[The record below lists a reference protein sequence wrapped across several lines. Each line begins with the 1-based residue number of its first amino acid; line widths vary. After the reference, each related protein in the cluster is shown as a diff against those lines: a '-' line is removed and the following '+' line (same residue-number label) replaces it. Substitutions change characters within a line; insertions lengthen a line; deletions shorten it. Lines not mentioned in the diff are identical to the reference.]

1 MRKHARETIRR
12 PREIETS
19 YDWDLDEKTMP
30 KKVARKPKDDD
41 FDDED
46 LFESEEEELQI
57 SSIACSITLFL
68 FSGGVFFKEDRMLL
82 LHVRTL
88 PELAPFFQGCGA
100 VPGLMH

>member
-30 KKVARKPKDDD
+30 KKVARKHKDDD

-46 LFESEEEELQI
+46 LFESEEEE
-57 SSIACSITLFL
+57 
-68 FSGGVFFKEDRMLL
+68 
-82 LHVRTL
+82 
-88 PELAPFFQGCGA
+88 EL
-100 VPGLMH
+100 

>member
-1 MRKHARETIRR
+1 MDCTSIGFSLRKERLTMRKHARETIRR

-46 LFESEEEELQI
+46 LFESEEEEL
-57 SSIACSITLFL
+57 
-68 FSGGVFFKEDRMLL
+68 
-82 LHVRTL
+82 
-88 PELAPFFQGCGA
+88 
-100 VPGLMH
+100 